1 MAHII
6 AIIEKSIAH
15 TRVERS
21 VSRDSPLRRGRVALS
36 KGAQA
41 CTLSSVCEL
50 SNGLSFY
57 TTTTKSHYVGF
68 LLIQIGTPMEP
79 SS

>member
-21 VSRDSPLRRGRVALS
+21 VSRDSPLRRGRVLS
-36 KGAQA
+36 QKELKHV
-41 CTLSSVCEL
+41 LSQVCVSSQMGSL
-50 SNGLSFY
+50 FI
-57 TTTTKSHYVGF
+57 
-68 LLIQIGTPMEP
+68 LLLP
-79 SS
+79 SLTMWDFS